1 MHLRLFLNVYCA
13 SPIWSCVIQF
23 PLNCDSFVCTCMWVQ
38 NTNALCLVWSV
49 LYLCKWNVMHCGS
62 GHGSLW
68 NRWQSLDLSCHRGFA
83 STHCDLLLPPASCSS
98 LELHVYTMYMLLLAN
113 TMLLTSA
120 PTTRSVCCLSDTQL
134 ETSSVAHKLARHH
147 VALPHGV
154 LVTFLYTR

>member
-1 MHLRLFLNVYCA
+1 
-13 SPIWSCVIQF
+13 
-23 PLNCDSFVCTCMWVQ
+23 
-38 NTNALCLVWSV
+38 
-49 LYLCKWNVMHCGS
+49 MHCGS
-62 GHGSLW
+62 GMAVFGIDDRVLIC
-68 NRWQSLDLSCHRGFA
+68 LATVALLPP
-83 STHCDLLLPPASCSS
+83 TVILLLPPASCSS